1 LGVETWQAVALAY
14 VSYLATVSFVRPE
27 FARAR
32 PSLLIASAVAWSA
45 YAAAGDARLSP
56 VLQIVIPS
64 LVLLGGY
71 WLSGLLF
78 VRPDIR
84 LERWLLSIDDRV
96 LIRTGMLDAYNR
108 SPRAVRDFFELS
120 YLLVYLAVPAGATTL
135 VLLGHTDHVN
145 TFWTVVLLAEFVCY
159 GMLPWLPTRPPRV
172 LEAST
177 STRIDGVRRLNL
189 RIANRASIQVNT
201 LPSGHAAGAFA
212 TALVVMSLAPA
223 AGLAWLL
230 LALSISIATVVGRYH
245 YVADSLLGALVAIA
259 VWAIA

>member
-1 LGVETWQAVALAY
+1 MAETWHTIALGY
-14 VSYLATVSFVRPE
+14 VTYLAAVSIARRE

-32 PSLLIASAVAWSA
+32 PALLIAAAVAWGA
-45 YAAAGDARLSP
+45 YAAAGDTPLSP

-78 VRPDIR
+78 VRPDVR
-84 LERWLLSIDDRV
+84 LERWLLSLDDRV
-96 LIRTGMLDAYNR
+96 LIRTGILDAYRR
-108 SPRAVRDFFELS
+108 SPRGVQDFFELS

-135 VLLGHTDHVN
+135 VLLGHTERVN

-172 LEAST
+172 LEALT

-212 TALVVMSLAPA
+212 TALVVMSIAPA
-223 AGLAWLL
+223 AGIAWLL
-230 LALSISIATVVGRYH
+230 LAFSISVATVVGRYH
-245 YVADSLLGALVAIA
+245 YVADTLLGALVAIA